1 MSFNTRSCSV
11 SHSHDVAR
19 ADNLKLTLPSAF
31 ATLQLAWGLLAAG
44 SGSEAASSYDELAW
58 GTRYLMACQQ
68 VNGSFV
74 AQARPFLPNTH
85 SVQGAPPVSGIQLCA
100 HRHCMFAHVM
110 RVMVLQQ
117 CSWCKAARRNSPQA
131 PS

>member
-1 MSFNTRSCSV
+1 M
-11 SHSHDVAR
+11 AR

-44 SGSEAASSYDELAW
+44 SGSEAASSYDEFAW
-58 GTRYLMACQQ
+58 GARYLMACQQ

-85 SVQGAPPVSGIQLCA
+85 SVQGASPVLGIQVCA
-100 HRHCMFAHVM
+100 NRPCQALPV
-110 RVMVLQQ
+110 
-117 CSWCKAARRNSPQA
+117 CSCDDSDGLAAVQLVQGCQKKQP
-131 PS
+131 